1 LATAIVLSRSIGEYL
16 FRVSPLDAWAYGFV
30 AAILAVVVLMA
41 SYVPARRAG
50 RTDPLIA
57 LKGL

>member
-1 LATAIVLSRSIGEYL
+1 VLSRSIGEDL

-30 AAILAVVVLMA
+30 AAILAVVVITA
-41 SYVPARRAG
+41 SYLPARRAG
-50 RTDPLIA
+50 RTDPLLA